1 MSTIKLTI
9 YKCDI
14 CGMETEDETEILG
27 ENVPCYGEGTSH
39 CTARV
44 DMCFNCRSR
53 LRRTNFAE
61 IRDWYGLASIK
72 NSKEGRSKHEQADR
86 KER

>member
-14 CGMETEDETEILG
+14 CGIETEDETEILG

-53 LRRTNFAE
+53 LRRTIWDNFAE
-61 IRDWYGLASIK
+61 IRDWYGLSINK
-72 NSKEGRSKHEQADR
+72 KF
-86 KER
+86 